1 MSSAPKGLRRA
12 HLLAGLVAV
21 GLLGG
26 TAAAFALTEQL
37 KLERSPV
44 YRTRVGK
51 LLGPHCGCPLA
62 SIPIQFLLRKSETL
76 TVVVVDSHR
85 RIVRKLLDSGPRPA
99 GLQRFTWDGRDD
111 AGRVVP
117 AGTYR
122 PRLHLARDHRTILMP
137 NPIRVDPIAP
147 RIALTSV
154 TSRAFSPDGDNRND
168 LVRLRYRTTEAGR
181 ALLFVNG
188 RLRVRLHRYARA
200 GVLRWFGSGL
210 PSGHYRIV
218 LRAVDLAGNLSRPVS
233 AGVVRIRFVSVRPHV
248 LHPAARARIGFR
260 VRTDAKRFQWRLG
273 HRGGRAAPGLLILR
287 APGPGRYVLV
297 VTANGHTARAV
308 VIVEPRP

>member
-1 MSSAPKGLRRA
+1 MSADGLRRA
-12 HLLAGLVAV
+12 RLLAALVAV

-44 YRTRVGK
+44 YRTDVGK
-51 LLGPHCGCPLA
+51 LLGPNCSCPLA
-62 SIPIQFLLRKSETL
+62 SIPIRFLLRKSETL

-85 RIVRKLLDSGPRPA
+85 RVVRTLLDAGPRPA

-111 AGRVVP
+111 SGHVVP

-122 PRLHLARDHRTILMP
+122 PRLHLARGHRTILMP
-137 NPIRVDPIAP
+137 NPIRVDPTAP
-147 RIALTSV
+147 RIALASV

-168 LVRLRYRTTEAGR
+168 LVRLRYRASEPVR

-188 RLRVRLHRYARA
+188 LLRVKLRRYART
-200 GVLRWFGSGL
+200 GVVRWFGSGL
-210 PSGHYRIV
+210 PSGHYRVV
-218 LRAVDLAGNLSRPVS
+218 LRAVDLAGNLSPPVS

-248 LHPAARARIGFR
+248 LHPAPHARIGFR
-260 VRTDAKRFQWRLG
+260 VRTDVKRFEWRLG
-273 HRGGRAAPGLLILR
+273 HRSGRAAPGLLIIR
-287 APGPGRYVLV
+287 APAPGRYVLV
-297 VTANGHTARAV
+297 VTANGHSARAV
-308 VIVEPRP
+308 VIVGPRP